1 LQGIGGGITGE
12 AETLDASNKGIHI
25 MLGGLAFQ
33 IFSLLLFMCVWTWF
47 ILRLRKG
54 LENPVGEKSDADFS
68 NLITSFKFKAFKVGT
83 YSKLESSLS

>member
-1 LQGIGGGITGE
+1 
-12 AETLDASNKGIHI
+12 

-33 IFSLLLFMCVWTWF
+33 LFSLLLFMCVWTWF

-54 LENPVGEKSDADFS
+54 LENPVGEKSDTDFS
-68 NLITSFKFKAFKVGT
+68 NLTTSFKFKAFKVGT